1 MMNDMLQKPL
11 DELSRIPQT
20 WNVLRYVVEAGFRG
34 EKAVIEGELQPWQ
47 DVGQRLFLD
56 FGCGTGAFAACF
68 PSRQYVGVDIATHY
82 VQYAH
87 TARSGGYGV
96 MDGSALALQGEQFD
110 AALVLGVFHHLP
122 DAIVRASVAELS
134 RVLKPG
140 ATLLVME
147 DIAPPDVWNVAGHA
161 MHWLD
166 RGGFIRSDESYRMLL
181 HPYFMLQKTYT
192 MRSGICDYAVY
203 VLERITE

>member
-1 MMNDMLQKPL
+1 MNDMLQKPL
-11 DELSRIPQT
+11 DELSKNPQT
-20 WNVLRYVVEAGFRG
+20 WNVLRYVVEAGFHG
-34 EKAVIEGELQPWQ
+34 EKTVIERELQPWR

-56 FGCGTGAFAACF
+56 FGCGTGEFAACF
-68 PSRQYVGVDIATHY
+68 PSRHYVGVDLATHY
-82 VQYAH
+82 VRFAQA
-87 TARSGGYGV
+87 ARTGSYGV
-96 MDGSALALQGEQFD
+96 MDGAALALQNEQFD

-122 DAIVRASVAELS
+122 DAFVRESVAELS

-147 DIAPPDVWNVAGHA
+147 DIAPPDAWNVAGHA

-166 RGGFIRSDESYRMLL
+166 RGGFIRSDEAYRMLL